1 MTSRPLNSDLDGAY
15 SVMPFDRI
23 FPSPF
28 PFPSPSP
35 FGGGGGGGIGSLL
48 QPHVQ
53 QLKEQYNPRK
63 VEKYMKRVER
73 LTERMLPGATF
84 GGGGMMPYPSGPGG
98 TIIREPDPSLLGIPG
113 FGESEGLDS
122 LDLIQGI
129 GGLGPL
135 IR

>member
-1 MTSRPLNSDLDGAY
+1 MTSLPRGGYGGSLEGGY
-15 SVMPFDRI
+15 SIMP
-23 FPSPF
+23 PF
-28 PFPSPSP
+28 P

-63 VEKYMKRVER
+63 VDKYMQRVER
-73 LTERMLPGATF
+73 ITERMLPGATF
-84 GGGGMMPYPSGPGG
+84 GGGGIMPMPYPGG
-98 TIIREPDPSLLGIPG
+98 GGDIIREPYPSLPVGIPENP
-113 FGESEGLDS
+113 FLDEEGLGGS
-122 LDLIQGI
+122 LDLLQGI

>member
-1 MTSRPLNSDLDGAY
+1 MTSLPRGGYGGSLEGGY
-15 SVMPFDRI
+15 SIPTT
-23 FPSPF
+23 PPF
-28 PFPSPSP
+28 PFP
-35 FGGGGGGGIGSLL
+35 FGGGGGGIGSLL

-63 VEKYMKRVER
+63 VDRYMKRVER
-73 LTERMLPGATF
+73 ITERMLPGATF
-84 GGGGMMPYPSGPGG
+84 GGGGIMPMPYPGG
-98 TIIREPDPSLLGIPG
+98 GGDLIQEPDPLQLGIPENP
-113 FGESEGLDS
+113 FLNEEGLGS

>member
-1 MTSRPLNSDLDGAY
+1 MTSRPLPGYGGSLEGGY
-15 SVMPFDRI
+15 SVGPS
-23 FPSPF
+23 FPVL
-28 PFPSPSP
+28 
-35 FGGGGGGGIGSLL
+35 FGGGGSGGIGSLL

-63 VEKYMKRVER
+63 VEKYMQRVER

-84 GGGGMMPYPSGPGG
+84 GGGGLMPYPISPGG
-98 TIIREPDPSLLGIPG
+98 IIQEPDPSLLGIPG
-113 FGESEGLDS
+113 SGPFLGESEDLGS

>member
-1 MTSRPLNSDLDGAY
+1 MTSRPLNPGLDGGF
-15 SVMPFDRI
+15 SVMP
-23 FPSPF
+23 PF
-28 PFPSPSP
+28 P

-84 GGGGMMPYPSGPGG
+84 GGGGIMPYPSGP
-98 TIIREPDPSLLGIPG
+98 IIREPDPSLLGIPG